1 MDEQMKNRRLS
12 NDLQRVKAT
21 LERFRLPLLIL
32 MLGGI
37 LLLLPSGG
45 TGKAAQ
51 DAPSPAQQTQPED
64 DMRQALSRLLSS
76 MEGVGRVELLLTT
89 TGSDEVF
96 YQTDVRRSGET
107 SEETHRL
114 FRQSERAENAR
125 RHENEEGVLRGCRR
139 GLRRSRQR
147 SGPAAHCA
155 GSFRPHGAWER

>member
-64 DMRQALSRLLSS
+64 DMRQAPDGWS
-76 MEGVGRVELLLTT
+76 
-89 TGSDEVF
+89 
-96 YQTDVRRSGET
+96 
-107 SEETHRL
+107 
-114 FRQSERAENAR
+114 
-125 RHENEEGVLRGCRR
+125 C
-139 GLRRSRQR
+139 
-147 SGPAAHCA
+147 C
-155 GSFRPHGAWER
+155 